1 MLKFIVYKVTFV
13 CARACGDARQ
23 AASTLL
29 VRARAA
35 AVRAAARTC
44 AMHVAFCC
52 VLLRLC
58 FGFLGVRGET
68 NCSPQEQNYEPVYKL
83 CSGGPAPCMVGREC
97 GREKTSRPKRA
108 LRESVFP
115 LRTELY
121 RKRYNSHKSV
131 FFTTHCTP
139 ALGVCT

>member
-1 MLKFIVYKVTFV
+1 MAN
-13 CARACGDARQ
+13 C
-23 AASTLL
+23 
-29 VRARAA
+29 
-35 AVRAAARTC
+35 AVRTMRTVNLV
-44 AMHVAFCC
+44 HKV
-52 VLLRLC
+52 C
-58 FGFLGVRGET
+58 FGDLR
-68 NCSPQEQNYEPVYKL
+68 
-83 CSGGPAPCMVGREC
+83 ACMVGREC
-97 GREKTSRPKRA
+97 GREETSRPKKA